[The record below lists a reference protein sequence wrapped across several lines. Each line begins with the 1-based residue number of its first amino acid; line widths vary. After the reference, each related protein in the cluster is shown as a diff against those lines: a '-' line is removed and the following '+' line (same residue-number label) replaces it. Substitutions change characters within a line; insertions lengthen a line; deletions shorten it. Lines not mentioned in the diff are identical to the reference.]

1 MSENNVK
8 KIETS
13 ENENILMVT
22 LKEVLDI
29 CSKYGLSE
37 ISQKELQDW
46 FVENIKVYTYLP
58 IQTKFLLIN
67 QILYNEPFYSVD
79 DSSLKA
85 MEFEMKKFWVIALA
99 YTNID
104 LKGYEDLQTIS
115 SYDLLFSIMG
125 NWLLTIIEKDYD
137 RTIEIL
143 NQTVNINNINSLMET
158 FGSMDTKSLRR
169 YTTEIVKQLKYFEEN
184 KEAIKDLATIARF
197 NQPSLDDKL
206 NNDN

>member
-1 MSENNVK
+1 MSENIK
-8 KIETS
+8 K
-13 ENENILMVT
+13 ENEIEMIT

-67 QILYNEPFYSVD
+67 HILYNEQFYSVD

-99 YTNID
+99 YTNIN
-104 LKGYEDLQTIS
+104 LKGYEELQTIS

-125 NWLLTIIEKDYD
+125 NWLLTIIEKDYN